1 MLLHFTEKNL
11 RGRTA
16 RKEKVAKA
24 QTEVEALFQGKAE
37 LTYSGLVERMM
48 ETEGLKKKA
57 AQQRIAR
64 LKEAKVV
71 VRSASTKGYVLAP
84 G

>member
-48 ETEGLKKKA
+48 ETRA
-57 AQQRIAR
+57 
-64 LKEAKVV
+64 
-71 VRSASTKGYVLAP
+71 
-84 G
+84 